1 MSTQNSQQTLYMLD
15 MMLLKLLEQERYL
28 FIKLVRIFNNSE
40 HASNLFSLS
49 EPGFIYTRLNNPTTN
64 DILEQRLAALE
75 GELLQ

>member
-28 FIKLVRIFNNSE
+28 FISSYVFNNSE

-49 EPGFIYTRLNNPTTN
+49 EPGFIYTRLNNPTN